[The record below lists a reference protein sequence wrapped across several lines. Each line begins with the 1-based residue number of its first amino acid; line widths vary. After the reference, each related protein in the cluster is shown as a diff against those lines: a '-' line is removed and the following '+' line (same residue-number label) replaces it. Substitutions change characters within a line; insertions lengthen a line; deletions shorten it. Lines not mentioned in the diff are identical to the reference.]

1 MVTWP
6 PDLVPAF
13 GVVARAKSVRR
24 YLLVSRYVLAR
35 YQWPQHLT
43 TVWSAAPCAGATEQI
58 TIGIM
63 AASAGRTTTHEILF
77 IVPENGLLVE
87 VAGLCDIFSRANL
100 ALPDSSRLPRYSW
113 KVASTTRKKTIEGSS
128 GLKVMADAHLAE
140 LDPTRRWGT
149 VIVTG
154 RGPEN
159 TANEAVSDWLRLAAR
174 GAARIVSVCAGAF
187 LLAEAGLLDG
197 RRATTHWQRS
207 DELARRHPGVRV
219 DPAPIYTQDGRIF
232 TSGGATAGFD
242 LALSLVERDLGF
254 AIAQEVA
261 KTLVL
266 YLRRP
271 GGQSQFSAALARDA
285 HSDGPMRALQIWI
298 LEHLKED
305 LRVERLARRSAMSP
319 RNFAR
324 VFTDAVGTTPARY
337 VEEQRLAAAKRSLEN
352 RQSSIDSIAAECG
365 FQTAVNLRRVFQR
378 HLGIGPREYAER
390 FGRI

>member
-1 MVTWP
+1 
-6 PDLVPAF
+6 
-13 GVVARAKSVRR
+13 
-24 YLLVSRYVLAR
+24 
-35 YQWPQHLT
+35 
-43 TVWSAAPCAGATEQI
+43 
-58 TIGIM
+58 M

-87 VAGLCDIFSRANL
+87 VAGLCDIFCRANL
-100 ALPDSSRLPRYSW
+100 ALPASSRLPRYSW
-113 KVASTTRKKTIEGSS
+113 RVASTTRKKTIEGSS
-128 GLKVMADAHLAE
+128 GLKVVADAQLAE

-154 RGPEN
+154 RGPEGS
-159 TANEAVSDWLRLAAR
+159 ANEAVSDWLRLAAR
-174 GAARIVSVCAGAF
+174 RAGRVVSVCAGAF

-197 RRATTHWQRS
+197 KRATTHWQRTG
-207 DELARRHPGVRV
+207 ELARRHPDVRV

-271 GGQSQFSAALARDA
+271 GGQSQFSALLARQARLD
-285 HSDGPMRALQIWI
+285 SPIRALQAWI

-324 VFTDAVGTTPARY
+324 VFSDEVGTTPARY
-337 VEEQRLAAAKRSLEN
+337 VEELRLEAAKRRLE
-352 RQSSIDSIAAECG
+352 SHDDSIERVAADCG
-365 FQTAVNLRRVFQR
+365 FGSAVNLRRVFQR
-378 HLGIGPREYAER
+378 HLGVGPRDYVER

>member
-1 MVTWP
+1 
-6 PDLVPAF
+6 
-13 GVVARAKSVRR
+13 
-24 YLLVSRYVLAR
+24 
-35 YQWPQHLT
+35 
-43 TVWSAAPCAGATEQI
+43 
-58 TIGIM
+58 M
-63 AASAGRTTTHEILF
+63 AASARRTTTHEILF

-100 ALPDSSRLPRYSW
+100 ALPLSSRLPRYSW
-113 KVASTTRKKTIEGSS
+113 HVASTTRGKTIEGSS
-128 GLKVMADAHLAE
+128 GLKVVADARLAE

-149 VIVTG
+149 VVVTG
-154 RGPEN
+154 RGPEGA
-159 TANEAVSDWLRLAAR
+159 ANEAVSDWLRLAAR
-174 GAARIVSVCAGAF
+174 RAGRIVSVCAGAF

-197 RRATTHWQRS
+197 RRATTHWRRT
-207 DELARRHPGVRV
+207 DELARQHPRVLV

-254 AIAQEVA
+254 TIAQEVA
-261 KTLVL
+261 KTMVL

-271 GGQSQFSAALARDA
+271 GGQSQFSELLAREVR
-285 HSDGPMRALQIWI
+285 SESPIRAVQVWI

-324 VFTDAVGTTPARY
+324 VFAEEVGTTPARY
-337 VEEQRLAAAKRSLEN
+337 VEELRLEAAKRRLEN
-352 RQSSIDSIAAECG
+352 DDGSVERIAADCG
-365 FQTAVNLRRVFQR
+365 FGNAVNLRRVFQR
-378 HLGIGPREYAER
+378 HLGIAPRDYVDR